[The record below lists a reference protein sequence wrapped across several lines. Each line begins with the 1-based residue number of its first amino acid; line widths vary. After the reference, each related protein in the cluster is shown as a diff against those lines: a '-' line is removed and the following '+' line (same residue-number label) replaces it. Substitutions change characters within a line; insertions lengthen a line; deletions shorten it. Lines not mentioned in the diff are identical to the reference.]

1 MSNFADDLTTSLQ
14 QALDHA
20 RNPVL
25 GKKIGVRE
33 HVIEV
38 PDVRAI
44 REELRLSQT
53 EFASTYH
60 IPLATL
66 KGWEQGRR
74 QPDSTAAAYLSVIAK
89 IPAAARDALA
99 PQGA

>member
-20 RNPVL
+20 R

-44 REELRLSQT
+44 REGLHLSQT

-74 QPDSTAAAYLSVIAK
+74 QPDSTAAAYLNVIAK